1 MISLLIEFIVFILD
15 FFCLLNDDIQ
25 NIQNIQNIQK
35 IDDDFLDFRSILK
48 KNLQEEID
56 NEIEKNDFFKDFNEK
71 WNN

>member
-15 FFCLLNDDIQ
+15 FFCLLNDD
-25 NIQNIQNIQK
+25 IQNIQK